1 VFLLPIPAPQPP
13 NSRLVRS
20 SQGERTSTIFPLAY
34 PSMDTVHMLIGDG
47 LVTNLSPGEI
57 GNHGSRSVTPGM

>member
-1 VFLLPIPAPQPP
+1 MFLLPIPAPQPP
-13 NSRLVRS
+13 NSRSIRS
-20 SQGERTSTIFPLAY
+20 SPGRTYIDHLPIALSQHG
-34 PSMDTVHMLIGDG
+34 TVHMLIGDG

>member
-1 VFLLPIPAPQPP
+1 
-13 NSRLVRS
+13 
-20 SQGERTSTIFPLAY
+20 
-34 PSMDTVHMLIGDG
+34 MDTVHMLIGDG